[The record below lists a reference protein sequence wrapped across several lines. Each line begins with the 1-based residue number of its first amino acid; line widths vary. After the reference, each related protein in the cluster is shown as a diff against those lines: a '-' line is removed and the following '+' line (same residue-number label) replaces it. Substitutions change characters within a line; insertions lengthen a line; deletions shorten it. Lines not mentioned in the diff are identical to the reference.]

1 VKATARWM
9 MKRETMTNV
18 LDDIKQLPRKN
29 PKGGGTRNT
38 RADMDMAKAVREIA
52 EEHRVTLNSVVSYAI
67 RRLLADVKSAKK
79 DAQA

>member
-1 VKATARWM
+1 
-9 MKRETMTNV
+9 MTNV

-38 RADMDMAKAVREIA
+38 RAMAIDMDMAKAVREIA
-52 EEHRVTLNSVVSYAI
+52 EENRVTLNSVVSYAI
-67 RRLLADVKSAKK
+67 QRLLADVKAAKE

>member
-1 VKATARWM
+1 M
-9 MKRETMTNV
+9 MKVETMTNV

-29 PKGGGTRNT
+29 PKGDGTRNT
-38 RADMDMAKAVREIA
+38 RAMAIDMDMAKAVREIA

-67 RRLLADVKSAKK
+67 QRLLADVKAAKE